1 MVFNK
6 TPEYIATMSS
16 SGHFSQYEPKEAIV
30 RELRDY
36 IFRSQERARAFR
48 FAISSARVKENGGQ
62 EEMNAEG
69 VFDLY
74 DYLRFCDDLL
84 RWAPDVS
91 SPGDALLRKLLI
103 FYWVF
108 EQPSV
113 RNLQT
118 PILPS
123 TSSTDLS
130 WVSYWLVNY
139 AREIGHWMDT
149 PESAAHVESF
159 YNNPIYNQEKDLW
172 EKPPHGAWQSFNEF
186 FARRWAD
193 INVARPLAGEG
204 DDTIIVHGAD
214 SKFGGSWDINDGF
227 VNIKEDAL
235 IAKGIEWPIDEL
247 LQRVGVEFNNGSL
260 MHAFLSPHDYHRQH
274 APVSG
279 KIVEVKNIQDQ
290 VYLQVTKKRDG
301 NKLVPDRGLT
311 RDPEE
316 VTRRRTRKSKGLRE
330 LDAPDDAGYQWC
342 QTRGLIIIDTV
353 VYGRVAVLPI
363 GMAQVS
369 SVVITVQ
376 KGQCVKKGDE
386 ISHFLFGGSDI
397 VIVFE
402 NKVKYRDDLKP
413 NETKINVR
421 EKLAS
426 F

>member
-1 MVFNK
+1 
-6 TPEYIATMSS
+6 MSS
-16 SGHFSQYEPKEAIV
+16 PCNASKYEPRHGIV
-30 RELRDY
+30 RDLRDY

-62 EEMNAEG
+62 EEMNTEC
-69 VFDLY
+69 VYDLD
-74 DYLRFCDDLL
+74 DYLRYCDDLL
-84 RWAPDVS
+84 QWAPDVS

-130 WVSYWLVNY
+130 WLSYWLVGY
-139 AREIGHWMDT
+139 AREVGNWMDT
-149 PESAAHVESF
+149 TESAAHVESF
-159 YNNPIYNQEKDLW
+159 YNNPIYNQDKDLW
-172 EKPPHGAWQSFNEF
+172 EKPPHGTWRSFNEF
-186 FARRWAD
+186 FSRRWAD
-193 INVARPLAGEG
+193 INVARPISGEG
-204 DDTIIVHGAD
+204 DDTVIVHGAD
-214 SKFGGSWDINDGF
+214 SMFGGSWDINDGF
-227 VNIKEDAL
+227 VSIKDDAL
-235 IAKGIEWPIDEL
+235 VAKGIEWPVNEL
-247 LQRVGVEFNNGSL
+247 LQRVGTDFNNGSL

-311 RDPEE
+311 RDSEE
-316 VTRRRTRKSKGLRE
+316 VSRRQEKRKKGLRE

-353 VYGRVAVLPI
+353 VYGKVAVLPI
-363 GMAQVS
+363 GMAHVS
-369 SVVITVQ
+369 SVVITAK

-386 ISHFLFGGSDI
+386 ISYFLFGGSDI
-397 VIVFE
+397 VLVFQ
-402 NKVKYRDDLKP
+402 NKVQYRDDLIVNK
-413 NETKINVR
+413 TKINVR

-426 F
+426 FKSVQSN